1 MLVRDTGIEPDDAL
15 RITVEPYLEVR
26 IVCTARDKRVQA
38 VSRCGASMLGTRGSA
53 EPLRSGHGFVAQ
65 QLHKRVYADVGA
77 GQFSRVG
84 MPKPVN
90 EGTWDG
96 LRFGASTLEGPL
108 DS

>member
-1 MLVRDTGIEPDDAL
+1 MCDDQ
-15 RITVEPYLEVR
+15 
-26 IVCTARDKRVQA
+26 KRWRVTQFRLVQA
-38 VSRCGASMLGTRGSA
+38 CPCRVPAA
-53 EPLRSGHGFVAQ
+53 VAQ
-65 QLHKRVYADVGA
+65 AGQVAHKQLHKRVYADVGA

-90 EGTWDG
+90 EGTCDG